1 MRKKKH
7 EEEDAGLQSGP
18 EEGARLT
25 PVDVQQ
31 KEFRL
36 AFRGYNERDVDAFLD
51 EVTEEL
57 AAVLEENKRLRD
69 GSGAVPSP
77 ATLDGTDTVAAS
89 RGAEETLARAR
100 EEAEAIVREAETRA
114 AMLGGSRAGISAIDT
129 RAVSAFLTKEREFL
143 QSLAGLIQ
151 GHAESVKDI
160 AKQARA
166 TAPARKAVFEEP
178 QVAEPAASP
187 PPTSLQDPQ
196 PRPWTSILD
205 EPKREATDQD
215 TVMIVETSSAP
226 EPTPAPERPADP
238 AERTEQAVAAEPAS
252 AGEEGERSLREL
264 FWGED

>member
-1 MRKKKH
+1 MRRKKH
-7 EEEDAGLQSGP
+7 EEEEAGLASGS
-18 EEGARLT
+18 EEGARVT

-57 AAVLEENKRLRD
+57 AAVLEENKRLRE
-69 GSGAVPSP
+69 GSGAVPSDLALGGP
-77 ATLDGTDTVAAS
+77 GTGAAES
-89 RGAEETLARAR
+89 PGAEEILARAR
-100 EEAEAIVREAETRA
+100 DEAAAIVREAETRA
-114 AMLGGSRAGISAIDT
+114 TMLGGSRAALSGVDT

-166 TAPARKAVFEEP
+166 NVPAREVVAEEP
-178 QVAEPAASP
+178 VAAASP
-187 PPTSLQDPQ
+187 TPPHGPQ
-196 PRPWTSILD
+196 PRPWTSILED
-205 EPKREATDQD
+205 PKRQAADQD
-215 TVMIVETSSAP
+215 TVTIVETASALES
-226 EPTPAPERPADP
+226 EPASERSADPPER
-238 AERTEQAVAAEPAS
+238 TGQAVGAEPAS

-264 FWGED
+264 FWGEE

>member
-7 EEEDAGLQSGP
+7 EEEEAGLASGS

-36 AFRGYNERDVDAFLD
+36 SFRGYNERDVDAFLD
-51 EVTEEL
+51 ELTEEL
-57 AAVLEENKRLRD
+57 AAVLEENKRLHE
-69 GSGAVPSP
+69 GSGAAASETALEGP
-77 ATLDGTDTVAAS
+77 GTVAAS
-89 RGAEETLARAR
+89 RDSEEILARAR
-100 EEAEAIVREAETRA
+100 DEAEAIVREAETRA
-114 AMLGGSRAGISAIDT
+114 AMLGGSRAALSGVDT

-166 TAPARKAVFEEP
+166 TAPAREV
-178 QVAEPAASP
+178 VAEQPVATASP
-187 PPTSLQDPQ
+187 GPPLGPQ
-196 PRPWTSILD
+196 PRPWTSILED
-205 EPKREATDQD
+205 PKRQATDQD
-215 TVMIVETSSAP
+215 TVTIVETASAP
-226 EPTPAPERPADP
+226 EPEPASERSADP
-238 AERTEQAVAAEPAS
+238 AEGTEQAVAAEPAS

-264 FWGED
+264 FWGEE